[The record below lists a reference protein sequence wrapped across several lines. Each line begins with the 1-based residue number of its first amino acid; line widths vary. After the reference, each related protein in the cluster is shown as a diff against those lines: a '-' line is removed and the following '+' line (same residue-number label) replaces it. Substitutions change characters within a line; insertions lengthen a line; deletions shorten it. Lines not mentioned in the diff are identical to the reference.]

1 MRLSANVIF
10 KGKYYKAGEEIPEN
24 LLSDALRR

>member
-1 MRLSANVIF
+1 MRLSANVIS